1 MEWQNTNIH
10 FFYKGKIYKL
20 YAMNKFTVLL
30 LTLMLCFAA
39 DANAQKKKKSK
50 KLSSDESTEQVD
62 NTEEKVAMPKKK
74 TGGKHQAWDA
84 GLFGGVTYY
93 NGETHCPELGLKE
106 LRPGGGFYARYSFT
120 DKFAARFN
128 FQAGQME
135 GKDAN
140 FEDDW
145 RKARNFSFSAPFYD
159 AAAMIEWEPFGGWRY
174 GKFAKFHRMLSPYIN
189 IGAGALYI
197 NPRTNFSLP
206 NTIADSASIVS
217 DQSNN
222 NFVHLIIPVGAG
234 IRYDLNKSWMIG
246 LEGGFRIP
254 ITGADFIDGISKAG
268 NPEKRDWYE
277 VANLTVGYRFPFKR
291 DGDKDGIPDD
301 EDPCPDEAGT
311 RASKGCPDK
320 DGDGVSD
327 KLDACPDV
335 AGLSKFAGCAD
346 SDSDGIPDNTD
357 KCPTEKGTESLG
369 GCPDSDEDGI
379 ADGDDACPDV
389 KGVAEEDGCPLKD
402 TDKDGVLDKED
413 KCPEVAGPESNMGCP
428 VIDSTAT
435 PTSNNLLNG
444 STTSTTENTIG
455 TNNLQQPNIGA
466 ATNTTSVTTANS
478 APVATIPSE
487 TSSTTTTNVTP
498 AQTTTFNSGNNG
510 ALATKGATTT
520 QTIPNTT
527 TTSNGTTGSSS
538 SSYTTADTRD
548 LSQLPVSEVVVLN
561 NDGSYAS
568 PKTSRKGTSKSS
580 KGKKKSSKKSTS
592 RKSGNDIEYSS
603 STSGIAVV
611 PEQVAPTYK
620 GETLSA
626 VTAEDMAT
634 LEKAVN
640 AIQFETGK
648 SILKKESYATLSQ
661 IYALMQ
667 KYPSF
672 VLRITGHT
680 DNTGGSDLDNV
691 KLSVSRARS
700 VYNYFLKKGTP
711 VEQLSYRGCGDG
723 TPVDSNDTEDGRYKN
738 RRVEFDML
746 GK

>member
-1 MEWQNTNIH
+1 
-10 FFYKGKIYKL
+10 
-20 YAMNKFTVLL
+20 MNKFTILL

-50 KLSSDESTEQVD
+50 KSSSDESTEQVE
-62 NTEEKVAMPKKK
+62 NTEEKTAKPKKK

-84 GLFGGVTYY
+84 ALFGGVTYY
-93 NGETHCPELGLKE
+93 NGEIHCPELGLKE

-120 DKFAARFN
+120 DRFAARFN
-128 FQAGQME
+128 FQTGQMQ
-135 GKDAN
+135 GKDSN
-140 FEDDW
+140 FEDAW

-159 AAAMIEWEPFGGWRY
+159 GAAMIEWEPFGGWRY
-174 GKFAKFHRMLSPYIN
+174 GKFKKFHRMLSPYIN
-189 IGAGALYI
+189 IGAGAIYI
-197 NPRTNFSLP
+197 NPKTNFSLP
-206 NTIADSASIVS
+206 NTVGDSTSIVA
-217 DQSNN
+217 DQGNK
-222 NFVHLIIPVGAG
+222 NFVHFMIPVGAG

-246 LEGGFRIP
+246 LDGGVRIP
-254 ITGADFIDGISKAG
+254 ITGGDYIDGISKAG

-311 RASKGCPDK
+311 RASKGCPDG

-346 SDSDGIPDNTD
+346 GDGDGIPDNTD

-369 GCPDSDEDGI
+369 GCPDTDEDGI
-379 ADGDDACPDV
+379 ADKDDACPDV
-389 KGVAEEDGCPLKD
+389 KGVEEENGCPLKD
-402 TDKDGVLDKED
+402 TDKDGIVDKED
-413 KCPEVAGPESNMGCP
+413 KCPEQAGPQSNMGCP

-435 PTSNNLLNG
+435 LSNNNILSG
-444 STTSTTENTIG
+444 STTSLSENVASTSS
-455 TNNLQQPNIGA
+455 NNLQQPSIGS
-466 ATNTTSVTTANS
+466 ATNTTSPVANTA
-478 APVATIPSE
+478 PTATIP
-487 TSSTTTTNVTP
+487 TSTNTTTTASTTP
-498 AQTTTFNSGNNG
+498 APTGTFNGNNQG
-510 ALATKGATTT
+510 ALASKGATTT
-520 QTIPNTT
+520 TAP
-527 TTSNGTTGSSS
+527 SNVLGTNEPSSS
-538 SSYTTADTRD
+538 SNYTTAGTRD

-561 NDGSYAS
+561 NDGSYNAT
-568 PKTSRKGTSKSS
+568 KTSKKSSKSS

-603 STSGIAVV
+603 TTSGIAVV
-611 PEQVAPTYK
+611 PEQIAPTYK

-634 LEKAVN
+634 LERAVN

-661 IYALMQ
+661 IYSLMQ

-691 KLSVSRARS
+691 KLSVARARS

-723 TPVDSNDTEDGRYKN
+723 VPIDSNDTEDGRYKN